1 MLCAGNPGA
10 SCDNVAREIITHVD
24 NQMCM
29 DMPARVCRNV
39 THWGT
44 KKECNPVEVERYP
57 DFFLDIMTFK
67 SVLVSCL
74 QLAQQGK
81 ATILPFL
88 LNVLILGVELLI
100 KLLILQFWKKFAET
114 RPSNFV
120 KMFHETLS
128 SQFQEKLSSKNALQ
142 SLRFDALQSKSRFQ
156 KDNVTLN

>member
-1 MLCAGNPGA
+1 MTTLPERSSHMWITRCAWICLQESAEMSHIGGQ
-10 SCDNVAREIITHVD
+10 R
-24 NQMCM
+24 
-29 DMPARVCRNV
+29 RNA
-39 THWGT
+39 TPWKLKGIQT
-44 KKECNPVEVERYP
+44 
-57 DFFLDIMTFK
+57 FFLDIMTFK
-67 SVLVSCL
+67 SVLVSFFSWHSKEK
-74 QLAQQGK
+74 QQYF
-81 ATILPFL
+81 LFL